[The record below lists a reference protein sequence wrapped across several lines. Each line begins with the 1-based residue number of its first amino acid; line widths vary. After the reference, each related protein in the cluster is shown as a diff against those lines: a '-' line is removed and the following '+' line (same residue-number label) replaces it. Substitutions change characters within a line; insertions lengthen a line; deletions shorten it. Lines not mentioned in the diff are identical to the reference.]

1 MGELRIMKLSEYAA
15 TEFPNHDLDVHVVQR
30 DRVVGTDP
38 ALAPD
43 TLVAHTVGSV
53 STGLL
58 ARRLEEIGV
67 HDLAVV
73 EARPPEPAIVADHH
87 EDQDSMADLPDRRW
101 ATAALIGAV
110 IGAVLLGLVGL
121 LMSDEAAVPFITAGF
136 GAALGAVIGSMS
148 GGLGRHAGERA
159 WSQPHAPGE
168 TVGIVAVFPADASEL
183 AQAVR
188 VMEGVDVHDVRLVG
202 ADGAWRRPTA

>member
-1 MGELRIMKLSEYAA
+1 MKLSEYVA
-15 TEFPNHDLDVHVVQR
+15 TEFPNHDLDVHVVHR
-30 DRVVGTDP
+30 DRIAGSDP
-38 ALAPD
+38 TLAPD
-43 TLVAHTVGSV
+43 TLVAHTVGQDA
-53 STGLL
+53 TRLL
-58 ARRLEEIGV
+58 ATRLEEIGV

-73 EARPPEPAIVADHH
+73 EARPPEPTVVADHH

-101 ATAALIGAV
+101 AAAAVAGAV
-110 IGAVLLGLVGL
+110 VGAIALGLVGL
-121 LMSDEAAVPFITAGF
+121 VMSDEAAVPFITAGF

-168 TVGIVAVFPADASEL
+168 TVGVVAVFPVDATEL
-183 AQAVR
+183 GEAVR